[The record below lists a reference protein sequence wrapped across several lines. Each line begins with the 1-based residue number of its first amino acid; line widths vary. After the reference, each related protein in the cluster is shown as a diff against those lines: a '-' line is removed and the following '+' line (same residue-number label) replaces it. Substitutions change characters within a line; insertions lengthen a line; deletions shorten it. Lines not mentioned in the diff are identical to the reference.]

1 MKKKNRRKKERKRG
15 PAHRSGGGVDFG
27 TVLSP
32 AQDLVQSSG
41 HVVGP
46 GGGAVV
52 PLQVFAW
59 ERRPGARGE
68 DDEEEEEAGKGRE
81 GRSVKARA
89 REKKKKERERE
100 VRAEQRT
107 RKTQEK

>member
-1 MKKKNRRKKERKRG
+1 MHFRNKQKTNRKKKEKNKG
-15 PAHRSGGGVDFG
+15 APARRSGGGVDFG
-27 TVLSP
+27 AVLSS

-59 ERRPGARGE
+59 ERRPGTRGE
-68 DDEEEEEAGKGRE
+68 EGSREAAE
-81 GRSVKARA
+81 RA
-89 REKKKKERERE
+89 G
-100 VRAEQRT
+100 A
-107 RKTQEK
+107 